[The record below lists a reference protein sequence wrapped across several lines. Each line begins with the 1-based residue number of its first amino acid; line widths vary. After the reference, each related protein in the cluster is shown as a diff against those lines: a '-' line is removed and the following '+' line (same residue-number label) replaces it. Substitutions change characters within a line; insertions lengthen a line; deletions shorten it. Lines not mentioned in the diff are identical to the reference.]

1 MQISSSFHSW
11 GTKPA
16 STVLPGTAHTKA
28 ATSNI
33 PIFYAKRVFL
43 SQTHYFQTSPL
54 LPYFWFLSE
63 QASTSP
69 ASLSFLLTV
78 MWRCFTHVFFPILFP
93 IYQPHPFHRSLIFP
107 PSLQCVS
114 IPCLQAKWAG
124 PSSSLSPS
132 SPSRSPGDWC
142 CDAHHPAQ
150 FGWSAIDVCLW
161 PEWSGETWLDIA
173 AFLKPFSSI
182 VCNYLLPH
190 LSWVTCPNPQ
200 NTCSLKIQTSI

>member
-1 MQISSSFHSW
+1 MKLAEIWAFRNRICMQISSSFHSW

-78 MWRCFTHVFFPILFP
+78 MWRCFTHVFFQFYFLFTNH
-93 IYQPHPFHRSLIFP
+93 IHFIG
-107 PSLQCVS
+107 
-114 IPCLQAKWAG
+114 AW
-124 PSSSLSPS
+124 
-132 SPSRSPGDWC
+132 
-142 CDAHHPAQ
+142 
-150 FGWSAIDVCLW
+150 
-161 PEWSGETWLDIA
+161 
-173 AFLKPFSSI
+173 FS
-182 VCNYLLPH
+182 LLPCNVWAYPASRQNELVPPA
-190 LSWVTCPNPQ
+190 LSAHPPRPVHQVTGAMTHITQ
-200 NTCSLKIQTSI
+200 HSLDDLL